1 MLHNSSIELFAT
13 TINLIFC
20 PSGFF
25 VWGDCGNPVGDMTQ
39 VDFYPFKKY
48 VLALGPGR
56 DVPPGQSVNDR
67 YWVLS
72 PGVWQDTQAPDPPT
86 YPEQITPAALP
97 YLKAYPHQLHVPT
110 VYGECNLPDGP
121 VLLLD
126 NAPVDRHGRL
136 MPTLGAAWASAT
148 PFRQVYWCWQLFNLW
163 PHLLGLNM
171 AASLTAP
178 EAIHVDGWRIRLSNL
193 IPGQPPLRALADLI
207 ATLLTKANPP
217 VANTLTPILE
227 QCGGLQ
233 PNVDYILE
241 CLNRALLAQAME
253 ISLTTQVAGSTSSG
267 QQPQNEDACYPSQVE
282 LERASTADLPSLP
295 RIAIVCD
302 GVGGHAGGEIASQ
315 MVVRS
320 LQLQLRGL
328 LAEVAE
334 QEEPLPPYVVEG
346 QIEAAIRVANN
357 LVASQND
364 RQGRTERQRMGT
376 TLVAAVMIPQRIPT
390 PDGHREVNELY
401 VAHVG
406 DSRAYWITPQACHL
420 LTIDDDVA
428 GREIT
433 NGQSYPAAAHAR
445 DDAGALTQALG
456 TREADSLTPHIER
469 FILDETGILLLCSD
483 GLSDH
488 QQVETS
494 WANYIGLIVK
504 NIVPLPTAVESWV
517 ELANQ
522 KNGHDNIAVVLMNCT
537 VAGETVIVEDV
548 PPSPL
553 TAQPG
558 QGNAT
563 ELTAASKALLY
574 GESDEPAD
582 VGEPVA
588 AEGNP
593 RRLQALVLGI
603 VLLIA
608 VSVAGVAGV
617 LVWQNLQPAPDDTLQ
632 DAPLTEPDS

>member
-1 MLHNSSIELFAT
+1 MPLDFFAPGG
-13 TINLIFC
+13 NLGKPF
-20 PSGFF
+20 
-25 VWGDCGNPVGDMTQ
+25 GDMTQ
-39 VDFYPFKKY
+39 VDLYPFKKY

-72 PGVWQDTQAPDPPT
+72 PGVWQDTQAPEPPA
-86 YPEQITPAALP
+86 YPTKVTPAALP

-110 VYGECNLPDGP
+110 VYGECQLPTGP

-126 NAPVDRHGRL
+126 NVPVDRHGRL
-136 MPTLGAAWASAT
+136 MPTLGSAWASAK
-148 PFRQVYWCWQLFNLW
+148 PFRQVYWCWQLFTLW
-163 PHLLGLNM
+163 PHLFGLEM
-171 AASLTAP
+171 AATLTAP
-178 EAIHVDGWRIRLSNL
+178 EAIHIDGWRIRLSNL
-193 IPGQPPLRALADLI
+193 IPGQPPLKALADLI
-207 ATLLTKANPP
+207 ASLLPKASPLVATSLQP
-217 VANTLTPILE
+217 VLDRCSGPQPNFDQILE
-227 QCGGLQ
+227 H
-233 PNVDYILE
+233 
-241 CLNRALLAQAME
+241 LNRALLTQAMG
-253 ISLTTQVAGSTSSG
+253 ISLTTEVAGSTSSG

-328 LAEVAE
+328 LAEALE
-334 QEEPLPPYVVEG
+334 QEEPLPPYVVMG

-364 RQGRTERQRMGT
+364 SQGRTERQRMGT
-376 TLVAAVMIPQRIPT
+376 TLVVAVMVPQRIPT
-390 PDGHREVNELY
+390 PEGPRTVNELY

-406 DSRAYWITPQACHL
+406 DSRAYWITPEACHL

-433 NGQSYPAAAHAR
+433 NGSYPTAARAR

-456 TREADSLTPHIER
+456 TREADNLTPHIER

-488 QQVETS
+488 QRVETS

-522 KNGHDNIAVVLMNCT
+522 KNGHDNIAVVLMHCT
-537 VAGETVIVEDV
+537 VDGETVIVDDMPP
-548 PPSPL
+548 PPSL
-553 TAQPG
+553 TE
-558 QGNAT
+558 QGLGAT
-563 ELTAASKALLY
+563 ELTAASRALLY
-574 GESDEPAD
+574 GESEEPAEIGD
-582 VGEPVA
+582 AVMSDEA
-588 AEGNP
+588 KP
-593 RRLQALVLGI
+593 RRLQALVLSI

-608 VSVAGVAGV
+608 VSMAGVIGM
-617 LVWQNLQPAPDDTLQ
+617 LLWQNSWPAPDENFQ
-632 DAPLTEPDS
+632 DVPTTEPDS

>member
-1 MLHNSSIELFAT
+1 
-13 TINLIFC
+13 
-20 PSGFF
+20 
-25 VWGDCGNPVGDMTQ
+25 MTQ
-39 VDFYPFKKY
+39 VDLYPFKKY

-72 PGVWQDTQAPDPPT
+72 PGVWHDTQAPDPP
-86 YPEQITPAALP
+86 PHPAQITPAALP

-110 VYGECNLPDGP
+110 VYGECQLSTGP

-126 NAPVDRHGRL
+126 NVPVDRHGRL
-136 MPTLGAAWASAT
+136 LPTLGAAWASAK
-148 PFRQVYWCWQLFNLW
+148 PFRQVYWCWQLFKLW
-163 PHLLGLNM
+163 PHLFGLNM

-178 EAIHVDGWRIRLSNL
+178 EAIHIDGWRIRLSNL
-193 IPGQPPLRALADLI
+193 IPGQPPLAALADLI
-207 ATLLTKANPP
+207 GSLLPKADPLVASTLQPLLDQCREGQPNFDQ
-217 VANTLTPILE
+217 ILE
-227 QCGGLQ
+227 H
-233 PNVDYILE
+233 
-241 CLNRALLAQAME
+241 LNRALLTQAME
-253 ISLTTQVAGSTSSG
+253 ISLATEVAGSTNSG
-267 QQPQNEDACYPSQVE
+267 QQPQNEDACYPSHAE

-328 LAEVAE
+328 LAEVAD
-334 QEEPLPPYVVEG
+334 QEEPLPPYVVMG

-364 RQGRTERQRMGT
+364 SQGRTERQRMGT
-376 TLVAAVMIPQRIPT
+376 TLVVAVMVPQRIPS
-390 PDGHREVNELY
+390 PQGPREVNELY
-401 VAHVG
+401 IAHAG
-406 DSRAYWITPQACHL
+406 DSRAYWITPESCHL

-433 NGQSYPAAAHAR
+433 NGNSYPVAAR
-445 DDAGALTQALG
+445 GRSDAGALTQALG
-456 TREADSLTPHIER
+456 TREADSLTPHIDR

-488 QQVETS
+488 QRVETS

-522 KNGHDNIAVVLMNCT
+522 KNGHDNIAVVLMHCK
-537 VAGETVIVEDV
+537 VAGETVIVDDMTP
-548 PPSPL
+548 PPSL
-553 TAQPG
+553 TEQDLG
-558 QGNAT
+558 TT
-563 ELTAASKALLY
+563 ELTEASKALLY
-574 GESDEPAD
+574 GEGEEPAEIED
-582 VGEPVA
+582 PVTA
-588 AEGNP
+588 TETKP
-593 RRLQALVLGI
+593 RRLQAFVLSI

-608 VSVAGVAGV
+608 VSVAGVIGV
-617 LVWQNLQPAPDDTLQ
+617 VLWQSLGPTTDENFQDT
-632 DAPLTEPDS
+632 PITEPES